1 MSETK
6 PRKRTA
12 RKRPSP
18 PPATGDRMRRLH
30 RASLSLYTD
39 LSLDGTLRR
48 IVQAARE
55 LTQARYAALGVPDGK
70 GGLAMFITEGLTEEE
85 IARIPHPPVGLGLI
99 GEVYRSGRSIRVP
112 DLTLHPRSAG
122 FPEGHPEMRS
132 FLGVPM
138 SAFGR
143 PVGQIYL
150 AERIGEAEFTE
161 DDQNLIELLAAHAAA
176 AIENARL
183 YRQVQEREGEL
194 ATRNRELEL
203 VNSLNTAV
211 STATELEP
219 LLQGILDRVVAL
231 FQAQAAEVFLRAEEE
246 NVFVPVVHR
255 GMAEQAFWEAS
266 RFRMGEGFIGHVA
279 ATGKAVWT
287 TNLAEVAEPRFL
299 RRSVI
304 EAGFGTLVSVPLK
317 ARAQVVGVMS
327 LAFLGERPL
336 RVDEI
341 GLLEAIGAGVGVAVE
356 NARLYR
362 QARRVAV
369 LEERER
375 IAMDLHDGI
384 IQSIYAV
391 GLTLDSAKLQM
402 QSAPAQSEGAMAQ
415 AIDRLNGVIRDIRAY
430 ILDLQPSRVP
440 VDDLAAA
447 LGRLTDEFRAN
458 TLIEA
463 ELRADDGLG
472 QTLDA
477 DVRSAMF
484 HISQEAL
491 ANIAKH
497 ARASRVW
504 LSLRGED
511 GEAVLQVIDNGEG
524 FDASATPAS
533 LGHGLSNI
541 VERGHA
547 IGANV
552 EIASSLGEGTTVTI
566 RLPVGGRRPGG
577 GTPAPR

>member
-1 MSETK
+1 MSEKK
-6 PRKRTA
+6 PRKPSA
-12 RKRPSP
+12 RKRPSSSSAGP
-18 PPATGDRMRRLH
+18 DRMRRLH
-30 RASLSLYTD
+30 RATLSFYTD

-48 IVQAARE
+48 IVQAARD
-55 LTQARYAALGVPDGK
+55 LTQARYAALAVPDGK
-70 GGLAMFITEGLTEEE
+70 GGLAMFLTEGLSQAEA
-85 IARIPHPPVGLGLI
+85 ARIPHPPIGLGLI
-99 GEVYRSGRSIRVP
+99 GEVYRSGRSIRLP
-112 DLTLHPRSAG
+112 DLARHPRSSG

-132 FLGVPM
+132 FLGVPI

-150 AERIGEAEFTE
+150 TERIGAAEFTE
-161 DDQNLIELLAAHAAA
+161 EDQHLIEMLAAHAAA

-183 YRQVQEREGEL
+183 YRQVQDREGEL
-194 ATRNRELEL
+194 AARNRELEL
-203 VNSLNTAV
+203 VNSLSTAV
-211 STATELEP
+211 STAIELEP

-231 FQAQAAEVFLRAEEE
+231 FHAQAGEVFLRAEEE
-246 NVFVPVVHR
+246 NVFVPVIHR
-255 GMAEQAFWEAS
+255 GMAEEAFWAAS
-266 RFRMGEGFIGHVA
+266 QFRVGEGFVGRVA
-279 ATGKAVWT
+279 ETGKAIWT
-287 TNLAEVAEPRFL
+287 TNLAQAGEPRFL
-299 RRSVI
+299 RQAVI
-304 EAGFGTLVSVPLK
+304 EAGFGSLVSVPLK

-336 RVDEI
+336 RVEEI

-362 QARRVAV
+362 QARRIAV

-391 GLTLDSAKLQM
+391 GLTLDTAKIML
-402 QSAPAQSEGAMAQ
+402 QSAPEQSESSMRE
-415 AIDRLNGVIRDIRAY
+415 AIQRLNSVIGDIRAY

-440 VDDLAAA
+440 LNDLAEGLA
-447 LGRLTDEFRAN
+447 RLANEFRAN

-472 QTLDA
+472 RSLDPV
-477 DVRSAMF
+477 VRSAMF

-504 LSLRGED
+504 ISLRSED
-511 GEAVLQVIDNGEG
+511 GEVVLQVIDNGQG
-524 FDASATPAS
+524 FDASATPAL

-552 EIASSLGEGTTVTI
+552 EIASSLGDGTTVTV
-566 RLPVGGRRPGG
+566 RLPVGTRPS
-577 GTPAPR
+577 